1 MCMKVCLC
9 MGVCVSLGDGGSVRN
24 QGKRAAAGRLDRP
37 CRQRRPFS
45 LGNNRNEYGRNRTT
59 KITG

>member
-1 MCMKVCLC
+1 MIPRGM
-9 MGVCVSLGDGGSVRN
+9 
-24 QGKRAAAGRLDRP
+24 RAAEGRLDRP

-45 LGNNRNEYGRNRTT
+45 LGNNRNKYGRNRTT

>member
-1 MCMKVCLC
+1 MIPWGM
-9 MGVCVSLGDGGSVRN
+9 
-24 QGKRAAAGRLDRP
+24 RAAAGRLDRP

-45 LGNNRNEYGRNRTT
+45 LGNNRNKYGRNRTT

>member
-9 MGVCVSLGDGGSVRN
+9 MGVCVSLGDGGNVGSQGRTGAAMAWGRPRWSSV
-24 QGKRAAAGRLDRP
+24 
-37 CRQRRPFS
+37 PFS
-45 LGNNRNEYGRNRTT
+45 LGNNRNKYGRNRTT

>member
-1 MCMKVCLC
+1 MLDLKLTDMRFMYLTELRSRE
-9 MGVCVSLGDGGSVRN
+9 M
-24 QGKRAAAGRLDRP
+24 RAAAGRLGRP

-45 LGNNRNEYGRNRTT
+45 LGNNRNKYGRNRTT